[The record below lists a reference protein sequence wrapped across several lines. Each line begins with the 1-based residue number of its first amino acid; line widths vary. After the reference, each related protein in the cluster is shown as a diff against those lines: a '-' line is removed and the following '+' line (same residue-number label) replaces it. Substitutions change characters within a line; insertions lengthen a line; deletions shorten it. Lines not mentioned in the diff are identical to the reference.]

1 MTSKDAVIAAPA
13 LRNVLAMGVLLG
25 AALLAGCGSLAQA
38 SFKSVAIAISGKPD
52 IAPDPDAVAANRFAQ
67 IKVNGSDGGA
77 ILVLGNIDG
86 ERQAW
91 YSTDRSIVFLQDG
104 LVVAT
109 HGGRSELRG
118 MSIEGSNPFHDLRK
132 VEAGTTV
139 HRRYDVMPGYHYG
152 MRVTGTL
159 QPLGQ
164 ETLSILGK
172 PRELLHIQETLDGA
186 GWSTRNHYWVD
197 PGNGFIWKSV
207 QAISADA
214 SLEIVQLKP
223 FSADLRNR

>member
-1 MTSKDAVIAAPA
+1 MI
-13 LRNVLAMGVLLG
+13 
-25 AALLAGCGSLAQA
+25 AGCGSLAEA
-38 SFKSVAIAISGKPD
+38 SFKSIGIAISGKPD

-86 ERQAW
+86 KRQAW
-91 YSTDRSIVFLQDG
+91 YSADRSIVFLQDG

-109 HGGRSELRG
+109 HGGRSELRS

-164 ETLSILGK
+164 ETLRILGK
-172 PRELLHIQETLDGA
+172 SRELLHIQETLDGA

-197 PGNGFIWKSV
+197 PDNGFIWKSV

>member
-1 MTSKDAVIAAPA
+1 MTSKDAVTAALP
-13 LRNVLAMGVLLG
+13 LRNLLAVAVLLS
-25 AALLAGCGSLAQA
+25 AALIAGCGSLAEA
-38 SFKSVAIAISGKPD
+38 SFKSIGIAISGKPD
-52 IAPDPDAVAANRFAQ
+52 IVPDPDAVAASRFAQ
-67 IKVNGSDGGA
+67 IKVSGADGGA
-77 ILVLGNIDG
+77 ILVLGNLDG
-86 ERQAW
+86 KRQAW

-118 MSIEGSNPFHDLRK
+118 MSIEGSNPFHDLRRI
-132 VEAGTTV
+132 EAGTTV

-159 QPLGQ
+159 QPLGR

-172 PRELLHIQETLDGA
+172 PRELLHIEEALHGA

-197 PGNGFIWKSV
+197 PDNGFIWKSV

>member
-1 MTSKDAVIAAPA
+1 MTSKDAVTAAPP
-13 LRNVLAMGVLLG
+13 LRNLLAVAVLLS
-25 AALLAGCGSLAQA
+25 AALIAGCGSLAEA
-38 SFKSVAIAISGKPD
+38 SFKSIGIAISGKPD

-86 ERQAW
+86 KRQAW
-91 YSTDRSIVFLQDG
+91 YSADRSIVFLQDG

-109 HGGRSELRG
+109 HGGRSELRS

-164 ETLSILGK
+164 ETLRILGK
-172 PRELLHIQETLDGA
+172 SRELLHIQETLDGA

-197 PGNGFIWKSV
+197 PDNGFIWKSV